1 MTIAEYFSDKDL
13 HAFVLKAKMKKKRKE
28 KHWVLVTQMM
38 KSLRTNCVYER
49 RPLHERLCPL

>member
-1 MTIAEYFSDKDL
+1 MTIVEYFSDIDL
-13 HAFVLKAKMKKKRKE
+13 HAFVLEGRKKRKE